1 MKCPKCGYNSFE
13 YHDNCKKC
21 SNDLTLYKATYG
33 LKTIAFPLEV
43 RTSLAEALVMDKT
56 EADQGAVVAEAAVDM
71 FSFDLPED
79 ETTAPA
85 ATAAAVDPF
94 NFDEEPATAPP
105 LDFSEF
111 SFDEEQKSAQA
122 KAEEEAFASLLESA
136 AGSGKATDAASSPQP
151 AAAGSAFD
159 FDMESFSWD
168 DTPAEKTEAGT
179 KPDDPFENVFGDT
192 ADTAKK

>member
-13 YHDNCKKC
+13 YHDSCKKC

-43 RTSLAEALVMDKT
+43 RTSLAEALVTDKA
-56 EADQGAVVAEAAVDM
+56 EADQGPVVAEAAVDM

-79 ETTAPA
+79 EATAPA
-85 ATAAAVDPF
+85 ATTAGVDPF
-94 NFDEEPATAPP
+94 NFDEEPAATPP

-136 AGSGKATDAASSPQP
+136 SGNGNATGAASSPQ
-151 AAAGSAFD
+151 AAAGGSSFD

-179 KPDDPFENVFGDT
+179 KPGDPFDSVFGDT
-192 ADTAKK
+192 DDVAKK